1 MSATVAGPSVAVPT
15 PRVRSEGIALRRGI
29 VLVLF
34 SLVIPGSA
42 QLAAGNRTVG
52 RWAVRV
58 WATILGIFLVLALLA
73 VPFRSFVIGLVGNQ
87 IVMFTL
93 QWGVLIYGIGWA
105 LLMLDAW
112 RLANPL
118 AMSKAGAIISGVLA
132 VVLAFTGGGL
142 AWGVSGIIAE
152 QRSLIGDIFAGGG
165 DTQVQNGRYNVLLL
179 GGDAGADR
187 TGLRPDSMT
196 VASIDAE
203 TGRTVLFSLP
213 RNMQKVPFPVDSP
226 LHKLYPNGYYC
237 PDKSLANQCLLN
249 GVFTLAQNHKNL
261 FPGVKYP
268 GVEAT
273 RGVIEEIL
281 GLKINYWAMID
292 MKGFEKLIDA
302 VGGIRLDVGTKVGIG
317 SEHGK
322 KGVYDWIPAGK
333 NQLLDGWHALWF
345 ARSRVASDDYVR
357 MLRQKCVMSAMLK
370 QLDPMTVLT
379 KFQALAAAGKQVV
392 ATNVP
397 SDQLGVLVEL
407 ASKGK
412 GVPMSSISFTPPLI
426 QPKAPDFAKIRT
438 LVSDAI
444 ATSEAKDKAAANP
457 QQSQAQQPQQPQQP
471 ASQAPA
477 SQQPNS
483 TKPSAQQTSKT
494 RTDNLDSIC
503 KVS

>member
-1 MSATVAGPSVAVPT
+1 MTATIAGPPVAVAS
-15 PRVRSEGIALRRGI
+15 PRARSQGIALRRGI

-34 SLVIPGSA
+34 SLLVPGSA
-42 QLAAGNRTVG
+42 QLAAGSRRVG
-52 RWAVRV
+52 LWAVRV
-58 WATILGIFLVLALLA
+58 WATILGVAMVLGLLAL
-73 VPFRSFVIGLVGNQ
+73 PFRAFVIGLVGNQ
-87 IVMFTL
+87 IVMFIL
-93 QWGVLIYGIGWA
+93 QWGVLAYGIAWS
-105 LLMLDAW
+105 LLILDAW
-112 RLANPL
+112 RLADPR
-118 AMSKAGAIISGVLA
+118 AMSRAGAIVSGVLA
-132 VVLAFTGGGL
+132 LALAVTGTGV
-142 AWGVSGIIAE
+142 AWGTSSIIGE
-152 QRSLIGDIFAGGG
+152 QRSLIGDIFGGG
-165 DTQVQNGRYNVLLL
+165 GNTQVQNGRYNVLLL

-237 PDKSLANQCLLN
+237 QSKSLSNVCLLN
-249 GVFTLAQNHKNL
+249 GVYTLAMQHKNL
-261 FPGVKYP
+261 FPGVKNP

-273 RGVIEEIL
+273 RSVIEEIL

-322 KGVYDWIPAGK
+322 HGVFAWIPAGK
-333 NQLLDGWHALWF
+333 NQLLTGFQALWF

-397 SDQLGVLVEL
+397 SDQLGVLVDL
-407 ASKGK
+407 ATKGK
-412 GVPMSSISFTPPLI
+412 ALPLASISFTPPLI
-426 QPKAPDFAKIRT
+426 TPKSPDFAKVRT
-438 LVSDAI
+438 LVSEAI
-444 ATSEAKDKAAANP
+444 ATSEAKDKTAANP
-457 QQSQAQQPQQPQQP
+457 QQSQAQQP

-477 SQQPNS
+477 SQSPSS
-483 TKPSAQQTSKT
+483 TKPSGGGATTKT
-494 RTDNLDSIC
+494 RTDNIDAIC

>member
-1 MSATVAGPSVAVPT
+1 
-15 PRVRSEGIALRRGI
+15 
-29 VLVLF
+29 
-34 SLVIPGSA
+34 
-42 QLAAGNRTVG
+42 
-52 RWAVRV
+52 
-58 WATILGIFLVLALLA
+58 
-73 VPFRSFVIGLVGNQ
+73 
-87 IVMFTL
+87 
-93 QWGVLIYGIGWA
+93 
-105 LLMLDAW
+105 
-112 RLANPL
+112 
-118 AMSKAGAIISGVLA
+118 
-132 VVLAFTGGGL
+132 
-142 AWGVSGIIAE
+142 
-152 QRSLIGDIFAGGG
+152 
-165 DTQVQNGRYNVLLL
+165 
-179 GGDAGADR
+179 
-187 TGLRPDSMT
+187 MT

-237 PDKSLANQCLLN
+237 ESKSLSNYCLLN
-249 GVFTLAQNHKNL
+249 GVFTLAQSHKNL

-407 ASKGK
+407 AAKGK

-426 QPKAPDFAKIRT
+426 QPKDPDFAKIRT

-477 SQQPNS
+477 SQQPS
-483 TKPSAQQTSKT
+483 SPKPSAQKTSKT